1 MVLIWRTC
9 STIKGFLIWFIPV
22 TLMFDHVIRCWSPL
36 GVKGLTFSFKGEVF
50 TFNNQLFR
58 SGNKVK
64 AITSGVPYN
73 FSLLMQCEMQ
83 WKEQNSI
90 FLFYKNWILFLLN
103 HDERLLHEISDLH
116 WIYYRLIAELTKD
129 HWKHQKNA
137 RHHQKQVKS
146 HVCFRHV
153 FDISGEKMIC
163 HTFYVWNP
171 ERGNYS
177 LPRLR
182 EPFLF
187 FVCLVHLENCLLG
200 LI

>member
-1 MVLIWRTC
+1 MSSNFASSAVWEKHILTLYPSFTPSHQYSQAPYCSLIFLMVLIWRTC

-36 GVKGLTFSFKGEVF
+36 GVKGLTLSFKGEVF

-137 RHHQKQVKS
+137 RHHQK
-146 HVCFRHV
+146 
-153 FDISGEKMIC
+153 
-163 HTFYVWNP
+163 
-171 ERGNYS
+171 
-177 LPRLR
+177 
-182 EPFLF
+182 
-187 FVCLVHLENCLLG
+187 
-200 LI
+200 